1 MDGKEQVKFRP
12 MQVGDIPGVQNV
24 ERQCFTV
31 PWSRGIF
38 LNELTRN
45 DNAYYVVAQLG
56 DEIVGYAGVWIIL
69 DEGHVTNIAVHP
81 KYQRRGIGRQLMET
95 ITAYAAARG
104 AVRMTLEVRVSNLV
118 AQELYKKIGYRICG
132 VRKGYYQDTKEDAYI
147 MWKDLRLDEKWID
160 AGN

>member
-1 MDGKEQVKFRP
+1 MDGKEQLVFRP
-12 MQVGDIPGVQNV
+12 MQVRDIPGVQIV
-24 ERQCFTV
+24 ERQCFTI

-38 LNELTRN
+38 HSELTKN
-45 DNAYYVVAQLG
+45 DNAFYVVAELDG
-56 DEIVGYAGVWIIL
+56 EIIGYAGVWIIL

-81 KYQRRGIGRQLMET
+81 KYQRRGIGRQLMEA
-95 ITAYAAARG
+95 ITAFAAGRG
-104 AVRMTLEVRVSNLV
+104 AVRMTLEVRVSNFV
-118 AQELYKKIGYRICG
+118 AQDLYKQLGYEICG